1 MDATANGEITPNECL
16 VLSRLLNNHV
26 KLLEA
31 ADIEKRLQALEK
43 RQ

>member
-16 VLSRLLNNHV
+16 ALSRLLNNHV

-31 ADIEKRLQALEK
+31 TDIEQRLWLLEK
-43 RQ
+43 QL